1 MKLYHSAMEH
11 CVPPEGLEERL
22 RQRVLAAAPQ
32 EPRNHVFRPRGYVRK
47 AVLAAVLA
55 IILTV
60 SAGAAVLLGWDKVFS
75 RRFGEEAAQTPMGQA
90 ALQDVFV
97 SSVCDDVT
105 LTVRQALVSDKTIYL
120 VLDYQLPDTV
130 DRAWLQQIFEGEN
143 SWVAPPSVYYFATG
157 EMTWED
163 LRAADQ
169 AKWEALDWADNSAC
183 SSYLISD
190 NALYA
195 YSFTGGASYQTE
207 SQGYD
212 PETNTLTYL
221 LSFTTESK
229 TLTLTNQPLT
239 LLVGP
244 PAAEKSGSTATAL
257 ADHPAIL
264 TFQPE
269 CANAQ
274 TLTGEVTGDRMRVRV
289 VLSPFS
295 MQVET
300 YGCDFTDPIDLCR
313 GTTLVFRDGTTITAD
328 QLTTSLGGGAG
339 ASTSASGEKLIH
351 SVDYTASFRDLLDVS
366 QLDSVRVGDVTVPL
380 E

>member
-11 CVPPEGLEERL
+11 CAPPEGLEARL

-32 EPRNHVFRPRGYVRK
+32 AEHQRVFRPRGYVRK

-130 DRAWLQQIFEGEN
+130 DRAWLQQIAESEDDRVETPN
-143 SWVAPPSVYYFATG
+143 VRYFATG
-157 EMTWED
+157 EITWED
-163 LRAADQ
+163 LQAADQ
-169 AKWEALDWADNSAC
+169 AKWEALDWADRSAS
-183 SSYLISD
+183 SSYLISGS
-190 NALYA
+190 ALYA
-195 YSFTGGASYQTE
+195 YRFMDGGSSSTQ

-221 LSFTTESK
+221 LSFTTTSQ
-229 TLTLTNQPLT
+229 TQSLTDQPLT

-244 PAAEKSGSTATAL
+244 PAAVESDGTATAL

-264 TFQPE
+264 TFQPD
-269 CANAQ
+269 CVDTQ
-274 TLTGEVTGDRMRVRV
+274 TLTGEVTGDQMRVQV
-289 VLSPFS
+289 VLSPFAL
-295 MQVET
+295 QAET
-300 YGCDFTDPIDLCR
+300 YGCSFTDPMELLR
-313 GTTLVFRDGTTITAD
+313 GITLVFRNGTTIPAD
-328 QLTTSLGGGAG
+328 QLTSSLGGGASS
-339 ASTSASGEKLIH
+339 STRASGKQEVS
-351 SVDYTASFRDLLDVS
+351 SVNCTATLRDLLDVS
-366 QLDSVRVGDVTVPL
+366 QVTSVRVGDVTVPL

>member
-32 EPRNHVFRPRGYVRK
+32 ETRKYVFRPRGYVRK

-55 IILTV
+55 VILTV

-75 RRFGEEAAQTPMGQA
+75 RRFGKEAAQTPMGQA

-130 DRAWLQQIFEGEN
+130 DRAWVQEIAESEDDRVGTP
-143 SWVAPPSVYYFATG
+143 VVHYFATG
-157 EMTWED
+157 EITWED
-163 LRAADQ
+163 LLAADH
-169 AKWEALDWADNSAC
+169 AKWETMDWANANSSSYFSSGSALDPYRFMDGST
-183 SSYLISD
+183 SSVQ
-190 NALYA
+190 
-195 YSFTGGASYQTE
+195 G
-207 SQGYD
+207 QGYD
-212 PETNTLTYL
+212 PETNTLSYL
-221 LSFTTESK
+221 LSFTTTSQ
-229 TLTLTNQPLT
+229 TQSLTGQPLT

-244 PAAEKSGSTATAL
+244 PAVTESDGTVTAL

-269 CANAQ
+269 CVDAQ
-274 TLTGEVTGDRMRVRV
+274 TLTGEVTGDRMRVQV
-289 VLSPFS
+289 VLSPFA

-300 YGCDFTDPIDLCR
+300 YGYNFTAPMDLLR
-313 GTTLVFRDGTTITAD
+313 GTTLVFRDGTTVTAD
-328 QLTTSLGGGAG
+328 QLTSSLGGGAG

-351 SVDYTASFRDLLDVS
+351 SVNCTATFRDLLDVS
-366 QLDSVRVGDVTVPL
+366 QVASVQVGDVTVPL

>member
-32 EPRNHVFRPRGYVRK
+32 AEHQRVFRPRGYVRK

-55 IILTV
+55 VILTV

-130 DRAWLQQIFEGEN
+130 DRAWVQEIAESEDDRVGTP
-143 SWVAPPSVYYFATG
+143 VVHYFATG
-157 EMTWED
+157 EITWED
-163 LRAADQ
+163 LLAADH
-169 AKWEALDWADNSAC
+169 AKWETMDWANANSSSYFSSGSALDPYRFMDGST
-183 SSYLISD
+183 SSVQ
-190 NALYA
+190 
-195 YSFTGGASYQTE
+195 G
-207 SQGYD
+207 QGYD
-212 PETNTLTYL
+212 PETNTLSYL
-221 LSFTTESK
+221 LSFTTTSQ
-229 TLTLTNQPLT
+229 TQSLTGQPLT

-244 PAAEKSGSTATAL
+244 PAVTESDGTVTAL
-257 ADHPAIL
+257 ADHLAIL
-264 TFQPE
+264 TFQPD
-269 CANAQ
+269 CVDTQ
-274 TLTGEVTGDRMRVRV
+274 TLTGEVTGKQMRVRV
-289 VLSPFS
+289 VLSPFAL
-295 MQVET
+295 QAET
-300 YGCDFTDPIDLCR
+300 YGCSFTDPMDLLH
-313 GTTLVFRDGTTITAD
+313 GITLVLRNGTTIPANL
-328 QLTTSLGGGAG
+328 LTSSLGG
-339 ASTSASGEKLIH
+339 STSSSTRADRQEIY
-351 SVDYTASFRDLLDVS
+351 SVDCTATLRDLLDVS
-366 QLDSVRVGDVTVPL
+366 QVASVQVGDVTVPL

>member
-22 RQRVLAAAPQ
+22 RQRVLSAAPQ
-32 EPRNHVFRPRGYVRK
+32 TQRKHIFRPRGYVRK

-97 SSVCDDVT
+97 SSICDDVT

-143 SWVAPPSVYYFATG
+143 SWVSPPSVYYFATG

-169 AKWEALDWADNSAC
+169 AKWESLDWADDSAC

-229 TLTLTNQPLT
+229 TQTLTNHPLT

-300 YGCDFTDPIDLCR
+300 YGCGFTEPVELLR

-339 ASTSASGEKLIH
+339 ASTSASGEKMIH
-351 SVDYTASFRDLLDVS
+351 SVNCTAAFRDLVDVS
-366 QLDSVRVGDVTVPL
+366 QVDSVRVGGVTVPL

>member
-32 EPRNHVFRPRGYVRK
+32 AEKRIFRPRDYVRK
-47 AVLAAVLA
+47 AVLAAVLV

-97 SSVCDDVT
+97 SSVCGDVT
-105 LTVRQALVSDKTIYL
+105 LTVRQVLVSDKTIYL

-143 SWVAPPSVYYFATG
+143 SWVSPPSVYYFATG

-169 AKWEALDWADNSAC
+169 AKWETLDWADNSAC
-183 SSYLISD
+183 SSYLISG

-221 LSFTTESK
+221 LSFTTTSQ
-229 TLTLTNQPLT
+229 TQSLTDQPLT

-244 PAAEKSGSTATAL
+244 PAAVESDGTATSL

-269 CANAQ
+269 CVDAQ
-274 TLTGEVTGDRMRVRV
+274 TLTGEVAGDRMRVQV
-289 VLSPFS
+289 VLSPFA

-300 YGCDFTDPIDLCR
+300 YGYNFTEPMELLR
-313 GTTLVFRDGTTITAD
+313 STTLVFRTA
-328 QLTTSLGGGAG
+328 LPSPRTS
-339 ASTSASGEKLIH
+339 
-351 SVDYTASFRDLLDVS
+351 
-366 QLDSVRVGDVTVPL
+366 
-380 E
+380 

>member
-32 EPRNHVFRPRGYVRK
+32 AEKRIFRPRGYVRK
-47 AVLAAVLA
+47 AVLAAVLV

-97 SSVCDDVT
+97 SSVCGDVT

-143 SWVAPPSVYYFATG
+143 SWVSPPSVYYFATG

-169 AKWEALDWADNSAC
+169 AKWETLDWADNSAC
-183 SSYLISD
+183 SSYLISG

-221 LSFTTESK
+221 LSFTTTSQ
-229 TLTLTNQPLT
+229 TQSLTDQPLT

-269 CANAQ
+269 CVDAQ
-274 TLTGEVTGDRMRVRV
+274 TLTGEVTGDRMRVQV
-289 VLSPFS
+289 VLSPFA

-300 YGCDFTDPIDLCR
+300 YGYNFTEPMELLR
-313 GTTLVFRDGTTITAD
+313 STTLVFQDGTTITAD
-328 QLTTSLGGGAG
+328 QLTSSLGGGAG

-351 SVDYTASFRDLLDVS
+351 SVNCTVTFRDLLDVS
-366 QLDSVRVGDVTVPL
+366 QVASVQVGDVTVPL

>member
-32 EPRNHVFRPRGYVRK
+32 ETRKHVFRPRGYVRK

-97 SSVCDDVT
+97 SSICDDVT

-143 SWVAPPSVYYFATG
+143 SWVSPPSVYYFATG

-244 PAAEKSGSTATAL
+244 PAAEKSGSTATVL

>member
-22 RQRVLAAAPQ
+22 RQRVLSAAPQ
-32 EPRNHVFRPRGYVRK
+32 TQRKHVFRPRGYVRK

-143 SWVAPPSVYYFATG
+143 SWVSPPSVYYFATG

-169 AKWEALDWADNSAC
+169 AKWEALDWADDSAC

-229 TLTLTNQPLT
+229 TQPLT
-239 LLVGP
+239 LLMGP

-300 YGCDFTDPIDLCR
+300 YGCGFTEPVELLR
-313 GTTLVFRDGTTITAD
+313 GTTLVFRYGTTITAD

-339 ASTSASGEKLIH
+339 ASTSASGEKMIH
-351 SVDYTASFRDLLDVS
+351 SVNYTASFRDLVDVS
-366 QLDSVRVGDVTVPL
+366 QVDSVRVGGVTVPL

>member
-11 CVPPEGLEERL
+11 CIPPEGLEERL

-32 EPRNHVFRPRGYVRK
+32 ETRKHVFRPRGYVRK

-55 IILTV
+55 VILTV

-97 SSVCDDVT
+97 SSVCGDVT

-130 DRAWLQQIFEGEN
+130 DRAWLQQIAESEDD
-143 SWVAPPSVYYFATG
+143 WLDPPYVSYFATG
-157 EMTWED
+157 EITWED
-163 LRAADQ
+163 LQAADQ
-169 AKWEALDWADNSAC
+169 AKWETMDWADANSGNYF
-183 SSYLISD
+183 SSGS
-190 NALYA
+190 ALGPYR
-195 YSFTGGASYQTE
+195 FMDGGSSSNE

-212 PETNTLTYL
+212 PETNTLSYL
-221 LSFTTESK
+221 LSFTTNSQ
-229 TLTLTNQPLT
+229 TQSLTDQPLT
-239 LLVGP
+239 LLVGA
-244 PAAEKSGSTATAL
+244 PAAVESDGTATAL

-264 TFQPE
+264 TFQPD
-269 CANAQ
+269 CVDTQ
-274 TLTGEVTGDRMRVRV
+274 TLTGEVTGDRMRVQV
-289 VLSPFS
+289 VLSPFA

-300 YGCDFTDPIDLCR
+300 YGYNFTAPMDLLR
-313 GTTLVFRDGTTITAD
+313 GTTLVFRDGTTVTAD
-328 QLTTSLGGGAG
+328 QLTSSLGGGAG

-351 SVDYTASFRDLLDVS
+351 SVNCTAAFRDLLDVS
-366 QLDSVRVGDVTVPL
+366 QVTSVQVGDVTVPL

>member
-32 EPRNHVFRPRGYVRK
+32 AEKRIFRPRGYVRK

-55 IILTV
+55 VILTV

-130 DRAWLQQIFEGEN
+130 DRAWLQQITESEN
-143 SWVAPPSVYYFATG
+143 AWVQTPNVRYFATG

-169 AKWEALDWADNSAC
+169 GKWESLDWADRSAS
-183 SSYLISD
+183 SSYLTSGS
-190 NALYA
+190 ALYP
-195 YSFTGGASYQTE
+195 YRFMGGGSSSTQ

-221 LSFTTESK
+221 LSFTTTSQ
-229 TLTLTNQPLT
+229 TQSLTDQPLT

-244 PAAEKSGSTATAL
+244 PTAVESDGTATSL

-269 CANAQ
+269 CVDAQ
-274 TLTGEVTGDRMRVRV
+274 TLTGEVTGDRMRVQV
-289 VLSPFS
+289 VLSPFA

-300 YGCDFTDPIDLCR
+300 YGYNFTAPMDLLR
-313 GTTLVFRDGTTITAD
+313 GTTLVFRDGTTVTAD
-328 QLTTSLGGGAG
+328 QLTSSLGGGAG

-351 SVDYTASFRDLLDVS
+351 SVNCTATFRDLLDVS
-366 QLDSVRVGDVTVPL
+366 QVASVQVGDVTVPL

>member
-22 RQRVLAAAPQ
+22 RQRVLSAAPQ
-32 EPRNHVFRPRGYVRK
+32 TQRKHVFRPRGYVRK

-143 SWVAPPSVYYFATG
+143 SWVSPPSVYYFATG

-169 AKWEALDWADNSAC
+169 AKWEALDWADDSAC

-229 TLTLTNQPLT
+229 TQTLTNQPLT
-239 LLVGP
+239 LLMGP

-300 YGCDFTDPIDLCR
+300 YGCGFTEPVELLR
-313 GTTLVFRDGTTITAD
+313 GTTLVFRYGTTITAD

-339 ASTSASGEKLIH
+339 ASTSASGEKMIH
-351 SVDYTASFRDLLDVS
+351 SVNYTASFRDLVDVS
-366 QLDSVRVGDVTVPL
+366 QVDSVRVGGVTVPL

>member
-22 RQRVLAAAPQ
+22 RQRVLSAAPQ
-32 EPRNHVFRPRGYVRK
+32 TERKHIFRPRGYVRK

-55 IILTV
+55 VILTV

-75 RRFGEEAAQTPMGQA
+75 RRFGEESAQTPMGQA

-130 DRAWLQQIFEGEN
+130 DRAWVQEITESEDAWLD
-143 SWVAPPSVYYFATG
+143 PPDVRYFATG

-169 AKWEALDWADNSAC
+169 AKWETLDWADNSAC
-183 SSYLISD
+183 SSYLISG

-221 LSFTTESK
+221 LSFTTTSQ
-229 TLTLTNQPLT
+229 TQSLTDQPLT

-269 CANAQ
+269 CVDAQ
-274 TLTGEVTGDRMRVRV
+274 TLTGEVTGDRMRVQV
-289 VLSPFS
+289 VLSPFA
-295 MQVET
+295 MQMET
-300 YGCDFTDPIDLCR
+300 YGYNFTAPMDLLR

-328 QLTTSLGGGAG
+328 QLTSSLGGGAG

-351 SVDYTASFRDLLDVS
+351 SVNCTATFRDLLDVS
-366 QLDSVRVGDVTVPL
+366 QVASVQVGDVTVPL

>member
-22 RQRVLAAAPQ
+22 RQRVLSAAPQ
-32 EPRNHVFRPRGYVRK
+32 TERKHIFRPRGYVRK

-55 IILTV
+55 VILTV

-130 DRAWLQQIFEGEN
+130 DRAWVQEIAESEDAWLD
-143 SWVAPPSVYYFATG
+143 PPDVRYFATG
-157 EMTWED
+157 EMAWED

-169 AKWEALDWADNSAC
+169 AKWEALDWADRSAC
-183 SSYLISD
+183 SSYLISG
-190 NALYA
+190 NTLYA

-221 LSFTTESK
+221 LSFTTTSQ
-229 TLTLTNQPLT
+229 TQSLTDQPLT
-239 LLVGP
+239 LLAGP
-244 PAAEKSGSTATAL
+244 PAAVESDGTATSL

-269 CANAQ
+269 CVDAQ
-274 TLTGEVTGDRMRVRV
+274 TLTGEVAGDRMRVQV
-289 VLSPFS
+289 VLSPFA

-300 YGCDFTDPIDLCR
+300 YGYNFTAPMDLLR

-328 QLTTSLGGGAG
+328 QLTSSLGGGAG

-351 SVDYTASFRDLLDVS
+351 SVNCTATFRDLLDVS
-366 QLDSVRVGDVTVPL
+366 QVASVQVGDVTVPL

>member
-32 EPRNHVFRPRGYVRK
+32 AEKRIFRPRGYVRK
-47 AVLAAVLA
+47 AVLAAVLV

-97 SSVCDDVT
+97 SSVCGDVT
-105 LTVRQALVSDKTIYL
+105 LTVRQVLVSDKTIYL

-143 SWVAPPSVYYFATG
+143 SWVSPPSVYYFATG

-169 AKWEALDWADNSAC
+169 AKWETLDWADNSAC
-183 SSYLISD
+183 SSYLISG

-221 LSFTTESK
+221 LSFTTTSQ
-229 TLTLTNQPLT
+229 TQSLTDQPLT

-269 CANAQ
+269 CVDAQ
-274 TLTGEVTGDRMRVRV
+274 TLTGEVTGDRMRVQV
-289 VLSPFS
+289 VLSPFA

-300 YGCDFTDPIDLCR
+300 YGYNFTEPMELLR
-313 GTTLVFRDGTTITAD
+313 STTLVFQDGTTITAD
-328 QLTTSLGGGAG
+328 QLTSSLGGGAG

-351 SVDYTASFRDLLDVS
+351 SVNCTVTFRDLLDVS
-366 QLDSVRVGDVTVPL
+366 QVASVQVGDVTVPL

>member
-32 EPRNHVFRPRGYVRK
+32 AEKRIFRPRGYVRK
-47 AVLAAVLA
+47 AVLAAVLV

-130 DRAWLQQIFEGEN
+130 DRAWVQEIAESEDAWLD
-143 SWVAPPSVYYFATG
+143 PPDVRYFATG
-157 EMTWED
+157 EMAWED

-169 AKWEALDWADNSAC
+169 AKWEALDWADRSAS
-183 SSYLISD
+183 SSYLISGS
-190 NALYA
+190 ALYP
-195 YSFTGGASYQTE
+195 YRFMGGGSSSTQ

-221 LSFTTESK
+221 LSFTTTSQ
-229 TLTLTNQPLT
+229 TQSLTDQPLT
-239 LLVGP
+239 L
-244 PAAEKSGSTATAL
+244 S
-257 ADHPAIL
+257 
-264 TFQPE
+264 
-269 CANAQ
+269 
-274 TLTGEVTGDRMRVRV
+274 
-289 VLSPFS
+289 
-295 MQVET
+295 
-300 YGCDFTDPIDLCR
+300 
-313 GTTLVFRDGTTITAD
+313 
-328 QLTTSLGGGAG
+328 
-339 ASTSASGEKLIH
+339 LIH
-351 SVDYTASFRDLLDVS
+351 I
-366 QLDSVRVGDVTVPL
+366 
-380 E
+380 

>member
-1 MKLYHSAMEH
+1 METASDA
-11 CVPPEGLEERL
+11 VTPEGLEERL
-22 RQRVLAAAPQ
+22 RQRVLAAALQ
-32 EPRNHVFRPRGYVRK
+32 AEKRIFRPRGYVRK

-55 IILTV
+55 VILTV

-120 VLDYQLPDTV
+120 VLDYHLPDTV
-130 DRAWLQQIFEGEN
+130 DRAWLQQIAESEDT
-143 SWVAPPSVYYFATG
+143 WLDPPDVRYFATG
-157 EMTWED
+157 EMAWED

-169 AKWEALDWADNSAC
+169 AKWESLDWADRSA
-183 SSYLISD
+183 SGS
-190 NALYA
+190 ALYP
-195 YSFTGGASYQTE
+195 YRFMGGGSSSTQ

-221 LSFTTESK
+221 LSFTTTSQ
-229 TLTLTNQPLT
+229 TQPLT

-244 PAAEKSGSTATAL
+244 PAAVESDGTATAL

-269 CANAQ
+269 CVDAQ
-274 TLTGEVTGDRMRVRV
+274 TLTGEVTGDRMRVQV
-289 VLSPFS
+289 VLSPFA

-300 YGCDFTDPIDLCR
+300 YGYNFTAPMDLLR

-328 QLTTSLGGGAG
+328 QLTSSLGGGAG

-351 SVDYTASFRDLLDVS
+351 SVNCTATFRDLLDVS
-366 QLDSVRVGDVTVPL
+366 QVASVRVGDVTVPL